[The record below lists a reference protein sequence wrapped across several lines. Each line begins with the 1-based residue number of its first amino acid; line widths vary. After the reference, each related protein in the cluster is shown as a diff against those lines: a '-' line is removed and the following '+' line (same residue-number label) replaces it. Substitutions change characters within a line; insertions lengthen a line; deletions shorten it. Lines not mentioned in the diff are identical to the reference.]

1 MVNDNERMVNDSV
14 VKKQQES
21 TWPFPTQS
29 PPKPWTD
36 EQIKEYNDKL
46 NEEAPL

>member
-1 MVNDNERMVNDSV
+1 MVDDNDSV
-14 VKKQQES
+14 VKIQQS
-21 TWPFPTQS
+21 DKPDPYWPFPTQS
-29 PPKPWTD
+29 PPKSWTD